1 MKKNTLYKDSLENKK
16 HIQPHT
22 DKVALFFEGFYLPQ
36 GLQRSNFLEAVSDVS
51 IRRYFTQLYAVGLSV
66 YFYLCVHLLTNLN
79 QCKLSANTA

>member
-1 MKKNTLYKDSLENKK
+1 MVGALQQDKAFKPLTFSL
-16 HIQPHT
+16 IQL
-22 DKVALFFEGFYLPQ
+22 LFYNAQ
-36 GLQRSNFLEAVSDVS
+36 GTSRGDFLEAVSDVS

>member
-1 MKKNTLYKDSLENKK
+1 MGATTLQNKAK
-16 HIQPHT
+16 
-22 DKVALFFEGFYLPQ
+22 FFLGHPVEAIKTKTQ
-36 GLQRSNFLEAVSDVS
+36 GLPRGNFLEAVSDVS